1 MRNSL
6 ATAHQHIL
14 PETAAITEP
23 EGSRKCFTRISRSSF
38 AHFGDF
44 VLVEPL
50 RTKWQVRNRL
60 DSGSPGGARGSVTRG
75 DSTAYGGPCRP
86 MLPPLGLV
94 EAMPTDNRSGRAVCG
109 SWRALPAP
117 SVRARA
123 VTGLRHVF
131 WLRFGLRFKMSRKQY
146 LQP

>member
-1 MRNSL
+1 MN
-6 ATAHQHIL
+6 
-14 PETAAITEP
+14 
-23 EGSRKCFTRISRSSF
+23 ISEFISSVGF

-44 VLVEPL
+44 VFHQPL

-94 EAMPTDNRSGRAVCG
+94 EPMPTDDWLGRAVCG
-109 SWRALPAP
+109 PWSALPAP
-117 SVRARA
+117 
-123 VTGLRHVF
+123 
-131 WLRFGLRFKMSRKQY
+131 
-146 LQP
+146 